1 MRDKRIFFQWAL
13 GVSMMSLTGV
23 WLMLGANA
31 QIIMP
36 ELPQIMV
43 SIPLTD
49 AAKPLTEEAPAHE
62 VAPAESPE
70 QSNQQGPQR
79 FELQSRPNEPKPA
92 EFVPSQTDR
101 HPKTISTPVVPT
113 QAASPPPAHTS
124 SVTNVLNLTKTQKV
138 QLKALGKNFVAD
150 NQAAFDSLRIK
161 RYLINQLKAPQEAL
175 QRSELQTEVQQELAL
190 LKRKKEATLQ
200 YILNAEQYSKLQAH
214 RLKLQAE
221 KTTQQAKER
230 LHASTKA
237 ETPKAAE
244 KHADQK
250 LSREIKNLPRYL
262 F

>member
-1 MRDKRIFFQWAL
+1 MRDKRILFHWAL
-13 GVSMMSLTGV
+13 RVSMIGLTGA
-23 WLMLGANA
+23 WLMPGAEA

-49 AAKPLTEEAPAHE
+49 AAKPLPEEPPALQAE
-62 VAPAESPE
+62 PASTPVKSNAEKSVESDPPQSVPAQSDRKPEPMSVPVAPATVIPSP
-70 QSNQQGPQR
+70 S
-79 FELQSRPNEPKPA
+79 
-92 EFVPSQTDR
+92 
-101 HPKTISTPVVPT
+101 
-113 QAASPPPAHTS
+113 AHTGPVA
-124 SVTNVLNLTKTQKV
+124 SVLDLTKAQKAK
-138 QLKALGKNFVAD
+138 LKALRKNFVAD

-161 RYLINQLKAPQEAL
+161 RYLIKQLKAPQEAL
-175 QRSELQTEVQQELAL
+175 QRSQLQSEVQQELAL

-200 YILNAEQYSKLQAH
+200 YILSAEQYSKLQAH

-221 KTTQQAKER
+221 KTTHKAQER
-230 LHASTKA
+230 LHVSSKA

-250 LSREIKNLPRYL
+250 ISREIKNLPRHL